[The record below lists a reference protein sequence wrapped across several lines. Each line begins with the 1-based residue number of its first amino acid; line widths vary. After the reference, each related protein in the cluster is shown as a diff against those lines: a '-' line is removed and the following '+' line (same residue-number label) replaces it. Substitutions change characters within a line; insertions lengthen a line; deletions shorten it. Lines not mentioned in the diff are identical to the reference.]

1 MQSLLSRIKNN
12 LSFLLFLNLVIPTFL
27 VATSFQLDNFNPT
40 DQTVDVLYDFEEGDV
55 AGFQFEVSGLTLS
68 GASGGAAADA
78 EFQVSTGTANIV
90 LGFSFAGAS
99 IPSGSGILTTLSYST
114 ELIIPV
120 LFSQLYS
127 IGLLMK
133 NNF

>member
-55 AGFQFEVSGLTLS
+55 AGCQFSVSGLTLS
-68 GASGGAAADA
+68 GASGGVADA
-78 EFQVSTGTANIV
+78 GMTVAAGDHVV
-90 LGFSFAGAS
+90 LVYSLDLS
-99 IPSGSGILTTLSYST
+99 I
-114 ELIIPV
+114 
-120 LFSQLYS
+120 
-127 IGLLMK
+127 
-133 NNF
+133 